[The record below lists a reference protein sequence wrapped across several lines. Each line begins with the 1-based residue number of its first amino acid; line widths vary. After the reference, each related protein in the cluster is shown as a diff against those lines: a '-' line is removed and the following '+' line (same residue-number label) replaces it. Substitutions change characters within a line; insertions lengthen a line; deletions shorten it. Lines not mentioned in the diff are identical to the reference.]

1 MTQSKTD
8 PRVLRTRRL
17 IMDSFI
23 ELSTKKEFK
32 DITIK
37 DITTEAMIN
46 RATFYYHFEDIYDLL
61 EKALS
66 EVLLVNLNEEVYKTD
81 KLNEEAFIRIFTAIT
96 NFQKSLSNRCHRG
109 YEDTIARI
117 IREQLEIIFYKML
130 VKQATTE
137 DKEAPKMNAV
147 ILSWGIYG
155 VSVEW
160 KRTGMTIPPE
170 EFIKSAIPYLLSGID
185 LVPKNCQIR

>member
-1 MTQSKTD
+1 MTQPKTD

-23 ELSTKKEFK
+23 ELSAKKEFK
-32 DITIK
+32 DITVK

-66 EVLLVNLNEEVYKTD
+66 EVLLVKLDADVYKDDTLNEEVFVSI
-81 KLNEEAFIRIFTAIT
+81 FIAIT
-96 NFQKSLSNRCHRG
+96 NFQQSLSNRCHRG

-130 VKQATTE
+130 VKQKAFAE
-137 DKEAPKMNAV
+137 DKALKGIAV
-147 ILSWGIYG
+147 ILSWGVYG
-155 VSVEW
+155 ASVEW
-160 KRTGMTIPPE
+160 KRKGMNVKPE
-170 EFIKSAIPYLLSGID
+170 DFIKPAIPYLLSGMD
-185 LVPKNCQIR
+185 HE

>member
-23 ELSTKKEFK
+23 ELSAKKEFK

-46 RATFYYHFEDIYDLL
+46 RATFYYHFEDIFDLL

-66 EVLLVNLNEEVYKTD
+66 EVLLVNLNEDV
-81 KLNEEAFIRIFTAIT
+81 
-96 NFQKSLSNRCHRG
+96 
-109 YEDTIARI
+109 
-117 IREQLEIIFYKML
+117 
-130 VKQATTE
+130 
-137 DKEAPKMNAV
+137 
-147 ILSWGIYG
+147 
-155 VSVEW
+155 
-160 KRTGMTIPPE
+160 
-170 EFIKSAIPYLLSGID
+170 
-185 LVPKNCQIR
+185 